1 LLADLDPLELK
12 KHYAN
17 NPSVLFSYK
26 MLTGDLDYVTD
37 FKTYGFTE

>member
-17 NPSVLFSYK
+17 NPSILIAYK
-26 MLTGDLDYVTD
+26 MLTEDDHVTD